1 MTPPR
6 KKPGRTPEPMDLP
19 TRSSHYT
26 RQTHSGRATP
36 AQRRRMKH
44 KENRATAKLV
54 RIELAKVQ
62 RLRGAAKASA
72 QKKLDR
78 LKKMFINGGN
88 K

>member
-1 MTPPR
+1 
-6 KKPGRTPEPMDLP
+6 
-19 TRSSHYT
+19 
-26 RQTHSGRATP
+26 
-36 AQRRRMKH
+36 MKH